1 MYIVYTMA
9 DKKISQFPTFDGTAG
24 SEVFFVVGS
33 GDADNPNASNYRY
46 PFNNLTTDITKE
58 GSAWTTGTDLIYTL
72 TGAVG
77 LGTSAPIY
85 QLDVAT
91 TGRFR
96 DDLIVSGDL
105 YVSGTTHINKII
117 DASITGTISGITGEF
132 SDGIFTDSLTISGT
146 PVSTGG
152 SIEVPGGG
160 GSIIGG
166 DVSNINF
173 GGTEASDTRA
183 VNFQVGGVDKLVI
196 GSDGNISI
204 SEDLTVS
211 GNVSG
216 AIISGRSG
224 VFSHS
229 LTVSGQ
235 PVLTGTSS
243 SLGKWT
249 DGAGGDIYYNGGNV
263 GIGTT
268 SPKGPL
274 EVLSGAA
281 GHTDN
286 LFLTNNNGAA
296 DDSAGLVFSQAPA
309 THHYAGIRGIFTDVS
324 AATEDAEL
332 AFYTSEA
339 GTYAEK
345 VRIDNNGNVGI
356 GTDVPAAKLE
366 IVASVDH
373 LNLKVDDIISQSVI
387 QFSDSVGVQGGINLD
402 HDTDKLHFTRGGS
415 GPADTKMAIDA
426 AGNVGIGTDSPGY
439 KLVVQADPTVSNDGI
454 RVTDENG
461 SARAMLYTA
470 GVGHG
475 ALQLIN
481 DSNLPKVV
489 IGSNEDSYFNGGNVG
504 IGTTTPGYSLDV
516 HTPNGGGIGL
526 SGASDANHGWRL
538 KPLGNDLQIVQSLLS
553 NGERLTLQNGGNVG
567 IGFGATSP
575 TARLH
580 VTGGK
585 ILAPSGDFSKSL
597 TISGQSVL
605 TGSVGGG
612 GIGNVSSAS
621 NTVNYLSKW
630 SAANTLVDSNIFDD
644 GNVGIGTITP
654 GSKLDVDGDIK
665 SSGTFQSVVAAGY
678 GAHFSR
684 DDKAPAIKF
693 QGINSS
699 DSLNWTIG
707 ISAVD
712 GNNNKLSIKRVND
725 ADAFTAEP
733 FTILSDGNVGIG
745 ATEPS
750 ARLHVT
756 GGKILAPSG
765 DFTESLTISGV
776 PVSTGNG
783 DEEPAFSSDARL
795 KDDVYTLSDSSDKI
809 KQIRGVGFMWNEN
822 SSDGLRGRED
832 VGVIAQEVQQIL
844 PSAVEEASD
853 GYLKVKYHRLIP
865 LLLESVKD
873 LQAENK
879 ILKERMDSAGL

>member
-1 MYIVYTMA
+1 MA

-33 GDADNPNASNYRY
+33 GESDNPNASNYRY
-46 PFNNLTTDITKE
+46 PFNNLTTDITKA

-85 QLDVAT
+85 QLDVAN

-96 DDLIVSGDL
+96 SDLIVSGDL
-105 YVSGTTHINKII
+105 FVSGTTHIQKVI
-117 DASITGTISGITGEF
+117 DVSITGTISGITGEF

-281 GHTDN
+281 GHVDQ

-356 GTDVPAAKLE
+356 GTQTPSHELE
-366 IVASVDH
+366 ILGSMAI
-373 LNLKVDDIISQSVI
+373 N
-387 QFSDSVGVQGGINLD
+387 SDGATKGIWL
-402 HDTDKLHFTRGGS
+402 GS
-415 GPADTKMAIDA
+415 GTQAL
-426 AGNVGIGTDSPGY
+426 GY
-439 KLVVQADPTVSNDGI
+439 
-454 RVTDENG
+454 
-461 SARAMLYTA
+461 
-470 GVGHG
+470 
-475 ALQLIN
+475 
-481 DSNLPKVV
+481 
-489 IGSNEDSYFNGGNVG
+489 IGSSNFAV
-504 IGTTTPGYSLDV
+504 
-516 HTPNGGGIGL
+516 
-526 SGASDANHGWRL
+526 
-538 KPLGNDLQIVQSLLS
+538 NDLS
-553 NGERLTLQNGGNVG
+553 T
-567 IGFGATSP
+567 
-575 TARLH
+575 
-580 VTGGK
+580 
-585 ILAPSGDFSKSL
+585 GDF
-597 TISGQSVL
+597 G
-605 TGSVGGG
+605 
-612 GIGNVSSAS
+612 VSSAKEDHS
-621 NTVNYLSKW
+621 FTGCLAFGIGGDEKMRI
-630 SAANTLVDSNIFDD
+630 DSV
-644 GNVGIGTITP
+644 GNVGIGTINPQYMLHIDATDSTEDPFYIKKGGDSFVTCDNNGDVKVGSLIFNNTNTP
-654 GSKLDVDGDIK
+654 EIKL
-665 SSGTFQSVVAAGY
+665 T
-678 GAHFSR
+678 
-684 DDKAPAIKF
+684 
-693 QGINSS
+693 
-699 DSLNWTIG
+699 
-707 ISAVD
+707 
-712 GNNNKLSIKRVND
+712 
-725 ADAFTAEP
+725 
-733 FTILSDGNVGIG
+733 SDGQNG
-745 ATEPS
+745 
-750 ARLHVT
+750 L
-756 GGKILAPSG
+756 
-765 DFTESLTISGV
+765 FTFHTSQDSQ
-776 PVSTGNG
+776 P
-783 DEEPAFSSDARL
+783 PA
-795 KDDVYTLSDSSDKI
+795 
-809 KQIRGVGFMWNEN
+809 
-822 SSDGLRGRED
+822 
-832 VGVIAQEVQQIL
+832 
-844 PSAVEEASD
+844 
-853 GYLKVKYHRLIP
+853 
-865 LLLESVKD
+865 
-873 LQAENK
+873 
-879 ILKERMDSAGL
+879 ERMQPP